1 MYRLLVCCSPFADA
15 IISHR
20 PIHFWLLAGQGT
32 ASFCKVLEVGD
43 KGGEHDRWVRVT
55 DEDEQWVRLSEEGR
69 RRARLPKVLLTEVVG
84 QVQHLTFLQDNR
96 LPGEL
101 LFFFFVLDFR
111 CSG

>member
-1 MYRLLVCCSPFADA
+1 M
-15 IISHR
+15 
-20 PIHFWLLAGQGT
+20 
-32 ASFCKVLEVGD
+32 GD
-43 KGGEHDRWVRVT
+43 KGGEQDRWVRVT
-55 DEDEQWVRLSEEGR
+55 DVDEQWVRLSEEGR